1 MSKAAQP
8 RPSKHYA
15 NWQQG
20 SDARSA
26 SDSRATKTHLTPRD
40 EERDFKKGYGA
51 LGNGRVQALIVS
63 LSKQW
68 PVTQLC
74 GLLEL
79 PASTD

>member
-1 MSKAAQP
+1 
-8 RPSKHYA
+8 
-15 NWQQG
+15 
-20 SDARSA
+20 
-26 SDSRATKTHLTPRD
+26 
-40 EERDFKKGYGA
+40 
-51 LGNGRVQALIVS
+51 VQALIVS